1 MVKYAR
7 MALKIGVNG
16 PFCSKSSVEFGK
28 FDQKIFGQ
36 AMCACLILRTFMKLC
51 TYLLLVF
58 YFNMLKLNKDSCTL
72 CLTFL
77 KLMICDIVHF
87 NTVFFLFLL

>member
-1 MVKYAR
+1 
-7 MALKIGVNG
+7 
-16 PFCSKSSVEFGK
+16 
-28 FDQKIFGQ
+28 
-36 AMCACLILRTFMKLC
+36 MKLC

-87 NTVFFLFLL
+87 NTVFFYFCSDKNTFH